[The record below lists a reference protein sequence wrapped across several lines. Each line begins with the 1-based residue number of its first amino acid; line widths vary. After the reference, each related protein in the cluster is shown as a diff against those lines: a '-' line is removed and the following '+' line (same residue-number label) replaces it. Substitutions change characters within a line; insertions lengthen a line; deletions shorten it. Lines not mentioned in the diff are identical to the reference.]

1 MHGSN
6 PDPNFLIYFIHLEII
21 FTSRLFE
28 LGLFTFKLREIH
40 FRQFSS
46 QIVCSQ
52 GGIGRKLVRL
62 MTSQEL
68 NEIVGKRSVD
78 CTLDRVMGMG
88 VNTPKPTIPVRCVDV
103 VPIRAN
109 DSRPG

>member
-1 MHGSN
+1 
-6 PDPNFLIYFIHLEII
+6 
-21 FTSRLFE
+21 
-28 LGLFTFKLREIH
+28 
-40 FRQFSS
+40 
-46 QIVCSQ
+46 
-52 GGIGRKLVRL
+52 VRL

-68 NEIVGKRSVD
+68 NEIVGNRSVD